1 MNFLSY
7 IKSDVIVAIGII
19 IILLFMIV
27 PIPPFLLDLSLT
39 MSITLSILIILVAS
53 YVRRPLDFSV
63 FPSMLLIAT
72 LMRLSLNIASTRLIL
87 TRGELGT
94 EAAGKVI
101 KAFGEFVVSG
111 NFIVGL
117 IIFLILVII
126 NFIVITKGAGRI
138 AEVSARFVLDAMP
151 GKQMSIDADL
161 NAGLIDDKEARRRRE
176 EISREADFYGAM
188 DGASKFIRGD
198 AIAAIII
205 MIINIIGGILIGV
218 LQKGLSISDAVQTY
232 VILTI
237 GDGLAAQ
244 IPALITSTAAGIVVS
259 RAATESNLGQDILQ
273 QLFKSPKTLATAAG
287 VLFLLG
293 LIPGLPHLPFILI
306 ALVSGA
312 IAYFMM
318 TREKKEEK
326 EVAEAEEEQKPISL
340 QEQLESLLR
349 VDPISL
355 EIGYNLI
362 PLVEGESSLVD
373 RIRSLR
379 KQIAIDM
386 GYIVPSIHIKD
397 NLMLKPSQYSIL
409 IKGVEIATGEIYPG
423 RFLAIGAKLN
433 QGIDGIP
440 TKDPAFQVDA
450 LWIEEKDV
458 SKAQMLG
465 FTVVDAPSVIVT
477 HLREII
483 KNYGYELLGKQETQR
498 LLDNLAK
505 THPRVVDDLIPNQ
518 LTLSQVQKVLQ
529 NLLRERVSIKDLQTI
544 LETLSEYASVTKD
557 PDLLTEYV
565 RQALSRQ
572 ITKSAQNPD
581 STITAILFDPAVE
594 KTLIESLQTTPQG
607 INFAFDPVLMEKL
620 IEKIKNIAD
629 EATIKGYQPVLI
641 CSQAIRRF
649 VRRTLE
655 RIAPSLPVI
664 SPQEIASGVKI
675 LMLATV
681 KPD

>member
-1 MNFLSY
+1 MNIMNY
-7 IKSDVIVAIGII
+7 IRSDILVAVGII
-19 IILLFMIV
+19 LILIFMIV
-27 PIPPFLLDLSLT
+27 PIPAFMLDLSLT
-39 MSITLSILIILVAS
+39 MSITISILIILVSS

-63 FPSMLLIAT
+63 FPSVLLIAT
-72 LMRLSLNIASTRLIL
+72 LLRLSLNIASTRLIL

-111 NFIVGL
+111 NFVVGL
-117 IIFLILVII
+117 IVFLILVII
-126 NFIVITKGAGRI
+126 NFIVITKGSGRI
-138 AEVSARFVLDAMP
+138 AEVSARFTLDAMP

-161 NAGLIDDKEARRRRE
+161 NAGLIDEKEARRRRE

-218 LQKGLSISDAVQTY
+218 LQKGMSIQDAVQTY

-244 IPALITSTAAGIVVS
+244 VPALITSTAAGIVVS
-259 RAATESNLGQDILQ
+259 RAATEANLGQDILN
-273 QLFKSPKTLATAAG
+273 QLFKNPKTLATAGG
-287 VLFLLG
+287 VLLFLG
-293 LIPGLPHLPFILI
+293 LIPGLPHLPFIII
-306 ALVSGA
+306 AVVSGA
-312 IAYFMM
+312 IAYLMI
-318 TREKKEEK
+318 TKEKKEK
-326 EVAEAEEEQKPISL
+326 EIAPTIVEEEKPISM
-340 QEQLESLLR
+340 EAQLESLLR

-362 PLVEGESSLVD
+362 PLVEGESSLVE

-379 KQIAIDM
+379 KQIAMEM

-397 NLMLKPSQYSIL
+397 NLMLKPTQYSIL
-409 IKGVEIATGEIYPG
+409 IKGIDIATSEIIPG
-423 RFLAIGAKLN
+423 RFLAIGARLG
-433 QGIDGIP
+433 QGVDGLP
-440 TKDPAFQVDA
+440 AKDPAFGVDA

-477 HLREII
+477 HLREVLR
-483 KNYGYELLGKQETQR
+483 NYGYELLGKQETQR

-505 THPRVVDDLIPNQ
+505 THPRVVDDLVPN
-518 LTLSQVQKVLQ
+518 LLNLSQVQKVLQ

-544 LETLSEYASVTKD
+544 LETLAEYANITKD
-557 PDLLTEYV
+557 PDILTEYA
-565 RQALSRQ
+565 RQSLSRQ
-572 ITKSAQNPD
+572 ITKSVQNPD
-581 STITAILFDPAVE
+581 GSISAILLDPLVE
-594 KTLIESLQTTPQG
+594 RTLIESLQTTQQG
-607 INFAFDPVLMEKL
+607 INFAVDPMLMEK
-620 IEKIKNIAD
+620 IAEKIKKIAD

-641 CSQAIRRF
+641 CSQVIRRF
-649 VRRTLE
+649 VKKALE
-655 RIAPSLPVI
+655 RVVPFLPVL
-664 SPQEIASGVKI
+664 SPQEIAPGVKVY
-675 LMLATV
+675 MLATV

>member
-1 MNFLSY
+1 MNIMNY
-7 IKSDVIVAIGII
+7 IRSDVLVAVGII
-19 IILLFMIV
+19 LILIFMIV
-27 PIPPFLLDLSLT
+27 PIPPFMLDLSLT

-53 YVRRPLDFSV
+53 YVRKPLDFSV
-63 FPSMLLIAT
+63 FPSVLLIAT

-111 NFIVGL
+111 NFVVGL
-117 IIFLILVII
+117 IVFLILVII

-138 AEVSARFVLDAMP
+138 AEVSARFTLDAMP

-161 NAGLIDDKEARRRRE
+161 NAGLIDEKEARRRRE

-218 LQKGLSISDAVQTY
+218 LQKGMPIGDAVQTY

-244 IPALITSTAAGIVVS
+244 VPALITSTAAGIVVS

-273 QLFKSPKTLATAAG
+273 QLFKNPKTLATASG
-287 VLFLLG
+287 VLLLLG
-293 LIPGLPHLPFILI
+293 LIPGLPHLPFIII
-306 ALVSGA
+306 AVISGA
-312 IAYFMM
+312 IAYLMI
-318 TREKKEEK
+318 TKEKKEK
-326 EVAEAEEEQKPISL
+326 EVLPPPPVEEKPVSMEA
-340 QEQLESLLR
+340 QLESLLR

-362 PLVEGESSLVD
+362 PLVEGESSLVE

-379 KQIAIDM
+379 KQIAMEM

-409 IKGVEIATGEIYPG
+409 IKGVEIATSEIIPG
-423 RFLAIGAKLN
+423 RFLAIGARPG
-433 QGIDGIP
+433 QEIEGIP
-440 TKDPAFQVDA
+440 TKDPAFGVDA

-458 SKAQMLG
+458 SKAQVLG
-465 FTVVDAPSVIVT
+465 FTVVDASSVIVT
-477 HLREII
+477 HLREVL

-505 THPRVVDDLIPNQ
+505 THPRVVDDLIPNL

-544 LETLSEYASVTKD
+544 LETLAEYANITKD
-557 PDLLTEYV
+557 PDILTEHV
-565 RQALSRQ
+565 RQALSRR
-572 ITKSAQNPD
+572 ITKSVQNPD
-581 STITAILFDPAVE
+581 GSISAILFDPSLERTFV
-594 KTLIESLQTTPQG
+594 ESLQTTPQG
-607 INFAFDPVLMEKL
+607 INFAIDPLLMEKT
-620 IEKIKNIAD
+620 IENVKKMAD
-629 EATIKGYQPVLI
+629 EATVKGYQPVLI
-641 CSQAIRRF
+641 CSQSIRRF
-649 VRRTLE
+649 IKRAIE
-655 RIAPSLPVI
+655 RIAPSLPVL
-664 SPQEIASGVKI
+664 SPQEIAPGVKI
-675 LMLATV
+675 LMCGTV
-681 KPD
+681 KLN